1 MKIPLPLVSSL
12 LYSLSRSV
20 ITLTAADLVSVLDAI
35 EPVLL
40 SLYSVAVAVDKGN
53 VDPLSQVGS
62 ALAAKV
68 GPVLSA
74 ISQGR
79 HHHSLL
85 LNGYPPSLDM
95 ARVFFNDPLPSVTD
109 LVARYVFLVGF
120 ILFLVF

>member
-40 SLYSVAVAVDKGN
+40 SLYSVAVAVDKGD
-53 VDPLSQVGS
+53 VDPLSLVGG

-79 HHHSLL
+79 HCHSLL
-85 LNGYPPSLDM
+85 LHGYPPLLDM